1 MLTQLV
7 IQKFALIDV
16 LTIDFAAGFNV
27 LTGETGAG
35 KSILIDAFG
44 AVLGGRLS
52 AGQIRQGADAC
63 LVQAVFDLHGEPALC
78 AEIAELSN
86 VLLDDGQLLLVR
98 RYSRNGRSL
107 SSINGVQVP
116 LTLLRQ
122 VGERLVEI
130 HGQHDNQRLLKPA
143 GYLAILDAY
152 AAEALAEPATLY
164 RKTYQQWRALL
175 QKLQQA
181 QREEAERE
189 RRLDMLRWQTKE
201 IKEAA
206 LSEKEEA
213 ALQLESVRMANWE
226 KNTRLLQEAL
236 GLLDGEENGGVVA
249 SMQALQQVISR
260 IGRVEQ
266 SFVSFSS
273 PLKDAA
279 YLLEEVREACVRY
292 AESAEFD
299 PVRAEKV
306 GERLDLYYRLKRKYG
321 PETTQV
327 LQFLASAEQELQ
339 GLDDAAENIA
349 AWQKQAQHLES
360 DLRQQAGRLTTL
372 RSAAAELFGREVT
385 AELQALAMPAA
396 VFSVQLIEQETLG
409 ADGCDQVDFRFSANA
424 GMAPQELAK
433 VASGGELS
441 RIALAFKRI
450 LVAMQALSVTV
461 FDEIDS
467 GVGGLTALK
476 MAEQIAAVAVGRQVL
491 CVTHLPQIACMAD
504 RQLVIE
510 KKTVAG
516 STVTTV
522 HPVSDDARVQ
532 EIVRMIAGEQS
543 SAAAAEAAREML
555 REAKAKKG
563 R

>member
-7 IQKFALIDV
+7 IQKFALIDA

-52 AGQIRQGADAC
+52 VGQIRQGAEAC
-63 LVQAVFDLHGEPALC
+63 LVQAVFDLRGEPVLC
-78 AEIAELSN
+78 TEIAELSN
-86 VLLDDGQLLLVR
+86 ILLDDGQLLLVR
-98 RYSRNGRSL
+98 RYGRNGRSL

-122 VGERLVEI
+122 VGEKLVEI
-130 HGQHDNQRLLKPA
+130 HGQHDNQRLLKPS

-152 AAEALAEPATLY
+152 AAETLLKPVALY
-164 RKTYQQWRALL
+164 RKGYQEWRALL

-201 IKEAA
+201 IREAA
-206 LSEKEEA
+206 LSEKEET
-213 ALQLESVRMANWE
+213 ALQQESARLANWE
-226 KNTRLLQEAL
+226 KNARLLQEAL
-236 GLLDGEENGGVVA
+236 GLLDGEENSGMVA
-249 SMQALQQVISR
+249 SLQALQQLVNR

-266 SFVSFSS
+266 SFAAFSE

-279 YLLEEVREACVRY
+279 YLLEEVREACSRY
-292 AESAEFD
+292 AENAEFD
-299 PVRAEKV
+299 PARAEKV

-327 LQFLASAEQELQ
+327 LQFLANAEQELQ
-339 GLDDAAENIA
+339 GLDDATENIS
-349 AWQKQAQHLES
+349 AWQKQAQRLEL
-360 DLRQQAGRLTTL
+360 DLQQQAVRLSKL
-372 RSAAAELFGREVT
+372 RFTAAERFGKDVT

-396 VFSVQLIEQETLG
+396 VFSAQLVKQETLG
-409 ADGCDQVDFRFSANA
+409 ADGCDQVNFYFSANA

-450 LVAMQALSVTV
+450 LVAMQALPVTV

-510 KKTVAG
+510 KKTAAG

-522 HPVSDDARVQ
+522 HPVSGDARVQ
-532 EIVRMIAGEQS
+532 EVVRMIAGEQS

-555 REAKAKKG
+555 QEAEAKKG